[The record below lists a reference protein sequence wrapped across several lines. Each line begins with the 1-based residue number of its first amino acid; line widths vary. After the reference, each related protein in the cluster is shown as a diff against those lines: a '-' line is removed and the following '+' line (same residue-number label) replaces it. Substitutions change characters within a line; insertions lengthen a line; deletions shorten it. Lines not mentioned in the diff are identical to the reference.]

1 MVNSFTITKLIIPQ
15 VERFATK
22 FSFNE
27 GGFNVR
33 LWEQAMQEM
42 AAKSDEAQGNV
53 WSFVCNTR
61 INYIMCA

>member
-1 MVNSFTITKLIIPQ
+1 MIIPQ
-15 VERFATK
+15 AERFATK

-27 GGFNVR
+27 SGFNVR

-42 AAKSDEAQGNV
+42 SAKSEQPQDNV

-61 INYIMCA
+61 INFNMCA